1 MTRFRT
7 FLAVLFLLLA
17 YGFVGAI
24 DYITEV
30 RVSCAQRYPDTY
42 LAPIPDQRCAA
53 LLRQQR
59 PRRHNH
65 ERLL

>member
-1 MTRFRT
+1 MSR
-7 FLAVLFLLLA
+7 LHLLLVLLFLLLA

-30 RVSCAQRYPDTY
+30 RISCAQRYPDTY

-59 PRRHNH
+59 T
-65 ERLL
+65 

>member
-1 MTRFRT
+1 MSRLR
-7 FLAVLFLLLA
+7 LVLVLLFLFFA

-53 LLRQQR
+53 LLHQQR
-59 PRRHNH
+59 T
-65 ERLL
+65 

>member
-1 MTRFRT
+1 MSRFRLI
-7 FLAVLFLLLA
+7 LALLFLFLA

-24 DYITEV
+24 DYITEI

-59 PRRHNH
+59 T
-65 ERLL
+65 

>member
-1 MTRFRT
+1 MSRLRLI
-7 FLAVLFLLLA
+7 LALLFLFLA

-24 DYITEV
+24 DYVTEF

-59 PRRHNH
+59 T
-65 ERLL
+65 